1 VRQRAGAVVI
11 QRAGRRLLEKVVL
24 MPVIER
30 LLRMV
35 AAGPSARLLMV
46 ALCAALLG
54 GCASTSLTS
63 MFEEDA
69 EPKKDKTATQ
79 LYVEGNAMLDKAEWN
94 GAVKKFEEVD
104 KNYPYSPEARRA
116 IVMSA
121 YANYKQE
128 NLQEAVGAARRYLTL
143 HPGTDEAPL
152 AQHIIASAYF
162 DRMNGPDR
170 DQSDT
175 EQALNELEILVRR
188 YPDSRY
194 APQARKRVKISR
206 DLLAAKEMH
215 VGRYYLE
222 KGNYIASINR
232 FRTVVEK
239 YQQTAHVEEALSRL
253 TEAYMALGIKSEAQ
267 TAAAVLGHNFPESE
281 WYRDAYALLQSDG
294 LEPREDSG
302 SWISRQ
308 WKKVQQASPI

>member
-1 VRQRAGAVVI
+1 
-11 QRAGRRLLEKVVL
+11 
-24 MPVIER
+24 MPWLER
-30 LLRMV
+30 LFGTRPARR
-35 AAGPSARLLMV
+35 AARVVMV
-46 ALCAALLG
+46 ALCAAALG

-63 MFEEDA
+63 MFEEEEA
-69 EPKKDKTATQ
+69 PKQDKTAAQ
-79 LYVEGNAMLDKAEWN
+79 LYAEGDALLDESDWKEA
-94 GAVKKFEEVD
+94 AKKFEEVD
-104 KNYPYSPEARRA
+104 KNFPYSPEARQS

-121 YANYKQE
+121 YANYKQG
-128 NLQEAVGAARRYLTL
+128 NKPKAVSAARRYLTL

-152 AQHIIASAYF
+152 AQHIIASSYF
-162 DRMNGPDR
+162 ERMNGPDR

-175 EQALNELEILVRR
+175 EKALNELEVLVRR

-194 APQARKRVKISR
+194 APQARKRVKIAR
-206 DLLAAKEMH
+206 DLLAAKEMN

-222 KGNYIASINR
+222 EGNYIAAINR

-281 WYRDAYALLQSDG
+281 WYEDAYALLESDG
-294 LEPREDSG
+294 LEPRADAG

-308 WKKVQQASPI
+308 WRKLQQSSPI

>member
-1 VRQRAGAVVI
+1 MPGLERLFRMIA
-11 QRAGRRLLEKVVL
+11 AGRAVRLV
-24 MPVIER
+24 
-30 LLRMV
+30 
-35 AAGPSARLLMV
+35 MV
-46 ALCAALLG
+46 ALCAALLS

-63 MFEEDA
+63 MFEEDEA
-69 EPKKDKTATQ
+69 PKEEKTATQ
-79 LYVEGNAMLDKAEWN
+79 LYSEGDAMLDEADWKGAAE
-94 GAVKKFEEVD
+94 KFEEVD
-104 KNYPYSPEARRA
+104 KNFPYSAEARRS

-121 YANYKQE
+121 YANYKQG
-128 NLQEAVGAARRYLTL
+128 NAQKAVGAARRYLTL

-175 EQALNELEILVRR
+175 EKALEELEILTRR

-194 APQARKRVKISR
+194 APRARKRVKIAR
-206 DLLAAKEMH
+206 DLLAAKEMN

-222 KGNYIASINR
+222 EGNYLAAINR

-239 YQQTAHVEEALSRL
+239 YQQTKHVEEALSRL

-267 TAAAVLGHNFPESE
+267 TAAAVLGHNYPESK
-281 WYRDAYALLQSDG
+281 WYKDAYALLESDG
-294 LEPREDSG
+294 LAPREDAG

-308 WKKVQQASPI
+308 WRKIQQASPI

>member
-1 VRQRAGAVVI
+1 MPGLERVFRTLSPARA
-11 QRAGRRLLEKVVL
+11 
-24 MPVIER
+24 
-30 LLRMV
+30 
-35 AAGPSARLLMV
+35 ARLLMV
-46 ALCAALLG
+46 AVCAALLS
-54 GCASTSLTS
+54 GCASTSLSS
-63 MFEEDA
+63 MFEEEDA
-69 EPKKDKTATQ
+69 PKEDKTAAQ
-79 LYVEGNAMLDKAEWN
+79 LYTEGDALLDESDWKGAAE
-94 GAVKKFEEVD
+94 KFEEVD
-104 KNYPYSPEARRA
+104 QNFPYSPEARRA

-121 YANYKQE
+121 YANYQQGEHAK
-128 NLQEAVGAARRYLTL
+128 AVSAARRYLTL

-162 DRMNGPDR
+162 DRINGPDR

-194 APQARKRVKISR
+194 APQARKRVKIAR
-206 DLLAAKEMH
+206 DVLAAKEME

-222 KGNYIASINR
+222 RGNYIAAINR
-232 FRTVVEK
+232 FRTVVER
-239 YQQTAHVEEALSRL
+239 YQQTAHVKEALSRL

-267 TAAAVLGHNFPESE
+267 TAAAVLGHNYPESE

-294 LEPREDSG
+294 LEPREDAG

-308 WKKVQQASPI
+308 WQMIQQASPL

>member
-1 VRQRAGAVVI
+1 
-11 QRAGRRLLEKVVL
+11 
-24 MPVIER
+24 
-30 LLRMV
+30 
-35 AAGPSARLLMV
+35 V
-46 ALCAALLG
+46 ALCAALLS

-63 MFEEDA
+63 MFEEDEA
-69 EPKKDKTATQ
+69 PKEEKTATQ
-79 LYVEGNAMLDKAEWN
+79 LYSEGDAMLDEADWKGAAE
-94 GAVKKFEEVD
+94 KFEEVD
-104 KNYPYSPEARRA
+104 KNFPYSAEARRS

-121 YANYKQE
+121 YANYKQG
-128 NLQEAVGAARRYLTL
+128 NAQKAVGAARRYLTL

-175 EQALNELEILVRR
+175 EKALEELEILTRR

-194 APQARKRVKISR
+194 APRARKRVKIAR
-206 DLLAAKEMH
+206 DLLAAKEMN

-222 KGNYIASINR
+222 EGNYLAAINR

-239 YQQTAHVEEALSRL
+239 YQQTKHVEEALSRL

-267 TAAAVLGHNFPESE
+267 TAAAVLGHNYPESK
-281 WYRDAYALLQSDG
+281 WYKDAYALLESDG
-294 LEPREDSG
+294 LAPREDAG

-308 WKKVQQASPI
+308 WRKIQQASPI

>member
-1 VRQRAGAVVI
+1 MPGLD
-11 QRAGRRLLEKVVL
+11 RLFRTWW
-24 MPVIER
+24 PAC
-30 LLRMV
+30 
-35 AAGPSARLLMV
+35 AARIVMV
-46 ALCAALLG
+46 ALCAALLS
-54 GCASTSLTS
+54 GCASTSLMG
-63 MFEEDA
+63 MFEEEEA
-69 EPKKDKTATQ
+69 PKEEKTATQ
-79 LYVEGNAMLDKAEWN
+79 IYAEGDTLLDESDWKGAAE
-94 GAVKKFEEVD
+94 KFEEVD
-104 KNYPYSPEARRA
+104 QNYPYSPEARRA

-121 YANYKQE
+121 YANWKQGDHPK
-128 NLQEAVGAARRYLTL
+128 AVSAARRYLTL

-152 AQHIIASAYF
+152 AQHIIASSYF
-162 DRMNGPDR
+162 ERINSPDR

-175 EQALNELEILVRR
+175 EKALDEMEVLVRR

-194 APQARKRVKISR
+194 APQARKRMKIAR
-206 DLLAAKEMH
+206 DLLAAKEMQ

-222 KGNYIASINR
+222 QGNYIAAVNR

-239 YQQTAHVEEALSRL
+239 YQQTAHVKEALSRL

-281 WYRDAYALLQSDG
+281 WYADAYALLESDG

-308 WKKVQQASPI
+308 WQKLQQASPI

>member
-1 VRQRAGAVVI
+1 MPGLDRLFRTLSAARAARVV
-11 QRAGRRLLEKVVL
+11 
-24 MPVIER
+24 
-30 LLRMV
+30 
-35 AAGPSARLLMV
+35 MV
-46 ALCAALLG
+46 ALCAVVLS
-54 GCASTSLTS
+54 GCASTSLTG
-63 MFEEDA
+63 MFEEEEA
-69 EPKKDKTATQ
+69 AKEDKTAAQ
-79 LYVEGNAMLDKAEWN
+79 IYAEGDALLDEADWKEA
-94 GAVKKFEEVD
+94 AAKFEEVD

-121 YANYKQE
+121 YANYKQGD
-128 NLQEAVGAARRYLTL
+128 LPKAVSAARRYLTL

-175 EQALNELEILVRR
+175 EKALNELEILVRR

-194 APQARKRVKISR
+194 APQARKRIKIAR
-206 DLLAAKEMH
+206 DLLAAKEMQ

-222 KGNYIASINR
+222 RGNYIAAINR

-239 YQQTAHVEEALSRL
+239 YQQTKHVEEALSRL

-267 TAAAVLGHNFPESE
+267 TAAAVLGHNYPESE
-281 WYRDAYALLQSDG
+281 WYEDAYALLQSDG
-294 LEPREDSG
+294 LEPREDAG

-308 WKKVQQASPI
+308 WTKLQQASPL

>member
-1 VRQRAGAVVI
+1 
-11 QRAGRRLLEKVVL
+11 
-24 MPVIER
+24 MPG
-30 LLRMV
+30 LLRLV
-35 AAGPSARLLMV
+35 RELFERIPASLLV
-46 ALCAALLG
+46 VGICAVLLS
-54 GCASTSLTS
+54 GCASTSLSS
-63 MFEEDA
+63 MFEEDEA
-69 EPKKDKTATQ
+69 PKEDKSAVQ
-79 LYVEGNAMLDKAEWN
+79 LYNEADAMLDEADWKQA
-94 GAVKKFEEVD
+94 AKKFEEVD
-104 KNYPYSPEARRA
+104 KNYPYSPEARRS

-121 YANYKQE
+121 YANYKQG
-128 NLQEAVGAARRYLTL
+128 NLPKAVSSARRYLTL

-175 EQALNELEILVRR
+175 EKALDELEILVRR

-194 APQARKRVKISR
+194 APEARKRVKIAR

-222 KGNYIASINR
+222 EGNYIASINR

-239 YQQTAHVEEALSRL
+239 YPQTKHVQEALSRL
-253 TEAYMALGIKSEAQ
+253 TEAYMALGIQSEAQ

-281 WYRDAYALLQSDG
+281 WYQDAYTLLQSDG

-308 WKKVQQASPI
+308 WRKLQQASPL

>member
-1 VRQRAGAVVI
+1 MRGHDRLFRIFSPGRA
-11 QRAGRRLLEKVVL
+11 
-24 MPVIER
+24 
-30 LLRMV
+30 
-35 AAGPSARLLMV
+35 ARLLMV
-46 ALCAALLG
+46 AFVAALLS
-54 GCASTSLTS
+54 GCASTSLSS
-63 MFEEDA
+63 MFEEDEA
-69 EPKKDKTATQ
+69 PKEDKSATQ
-79 LYVEGNAMLDKAEWN
+79 LFQEGDKLLDEAEWKE
-94 GAVKKFEEVD
+94 AAAKFEEVD
-104 KNYPYSPEARRA
+104 QNYPYSPEARRA

-121 YANYKQE
+121 YANYKQGD
-128 NLQEAVGAARRYLTL
+128 LPKAVSAARRYLTL

-175 EQALNELEILVRR
+175 EKALNELEILVRR

-194 APQARKRVKISR
+194 APEARKRIKIAR
-206 DLLAAKEMH
+206 DLLAAKEMN

-222 KGNYIASINR
+222 QGNYIAAVNR

-267 TAAAVLGHNFPESE
+267 TAAAVLGHNYPESE
-281 WYRDAYALLQSDG
+281 WYEDAYALLQSDG
-294 LEPREDSG
+294 LEPREDAG

-308 WKKVQQASPI
+308 WTKLQQASPI